1 MKTVQ
6 LILFNKDVLKLKLFK
21 FKSVYGCSDINNC
34 NLSIYYWFV
43 LLNTYLMVVLGVQ
56 VALAEENSNG
66 SVTFFDDQ
74 MILTNET
81 CVLDNITSK
90 YKRLVPKM
98 LSKVK
103 V

>member
-1 MKTVQ
+1 
-6 LILFNKDVLKLKLFK
+6 
-21 FKSVYGCSDINNC
+21 
-34 NLSIYYWFV
+34 
-43 LLNTYLMVVLGVQ
+43 MVVLGVQ

-66 SVTFFDDQ
+66 PVSFFDDQ

-90 YKRLVPKM
+90 YRRLVPKI

-103 V
+103 I